1 MPPGRGDIPTFSP
14 AKDGTRFN
22 DPDGCRQGCRHLHW
36 GYLEQIKSPLPPS
49 PLEVGPLIAARRSG
63 GAVKLPQ
70 RVRAE
75 PGRQTYFGG
84 KGRGKGWK
92 VKGRKGRE
100 QRRGLLVKGGEER
113 QGRGRGWKGRGWD
126 GGGGKDKGGRG
137 KGCLLLNGGLATPLA
152 TICPQCKVHV
162 CDSVSV
168 KKPSGCFAGFW
179 EPSE

>member
-70 RVRAE
+70 RVQAAKRI
-75 PGRQTYFGG
+75 
-84 KGRGKGWK
+84 
-92 VKGRKGRE
+92 
-100 QRRGLLVKGGEER
+100 LEE
-113 QGRGRGWKGRGWD
+113 KE
-126 GGGGKDKGGRG
+126 GGRDG
-137 KGCLLLNGGLATPLA
+137 R
-152 TICPQCKVHV
+152 
-162 CDSVSV
+162 
-168 KKPSGCFAGFW
+168 
-179 EPSE
+179 

>member
-1 MPPGRGDIPTFSP
+1 M
-14 AKDGTRFN
+14 
-22 DPDGCRQGCRHLHW
+22 
-36 GYLEQIKSPLPPS
+36 
-49 PLEVGPLIAARRSG
+49 
-63 GAVKLPQ
+63 
-70 RVRAE
+70 
-75 PGRQTYFGG
+75 
-84 KGRGKGWK
+84 
-92 VKGRKGRE
+92 KGRKGRE

-137 KGCLLLNGGLATPLA
+137 KGCLLLNGDLAMPLA

-168 KKPSGCFAGFW
+168 KKPSGCFAGFR